1 MSWASCADAR
11 LAPGS
16 SRVLGAV
23 VFAALILAVLV
34 QERHP
39 KADDLTKEARQA
51 ERDLL
56 LNANHAF
63 AEISPKEIPFS

>member
-1 MSWASCADAR
+1 M
-11 LAPGS
+11 
-16 SRVLGAV
+16 GAV